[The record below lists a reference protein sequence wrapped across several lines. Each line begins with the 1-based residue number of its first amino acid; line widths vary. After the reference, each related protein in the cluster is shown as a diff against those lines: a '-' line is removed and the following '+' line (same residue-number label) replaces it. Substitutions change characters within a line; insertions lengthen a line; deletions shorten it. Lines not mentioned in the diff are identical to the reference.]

1 MKVGKGRVF
10 VADDVSERLQA
21 AANSAGEHDG
31 EVFLLVAVPV
41 LHAGAVKHSRVV
53 EETFSTK

>member
-41 LHAGAVKHSRVV
+41 LHAGAEEHS
-53 EETFSTK
+53 